1 MLTIPPYAM
10 YSRFIIF
17 ISSRWATA
25 EGKVMRFD
33 RIWTEWR
40 CEWESQEITEVT
52 WISALRSETFLI
64 PKRSSKHFMIITP
77 AVAGDIWVWTA
88 DKNASRGEKACR
100 VQQQCRVSVAELMN
114 TVSYVCVFLD
124 DTENT
129 ACFLVSLA
137 DFWVK
142 YPALLKLNLWV
153 CLGLNMSYILLSC
166 VLMSWYSPWHQS
178 GYQLSHC

>member
-1 MLTIPPYAM
+1 MTVRVRKSGDHRSYM
-10 YSRFIIF
+10 D
-17 ISSRWATA
+17 ISTKFCYVLLKAKQPR
-25 EGKVMRFD
+25 GKVR
-33 RIWTEWR
+33 
-40 CEWESQEITEVT
+40 
-52 WISALRSETFLI
+52 I

-88 DKNASRGEKACR
+88 DKNVSRGEKACW

-166 VLMSWYSPWHQS
+166 VLISWYSPWHQS